1 MQVPGHIIF
10 SFLHDWKCKIA
21 HISPFDKKKARP
33 SAVTPERAEET
44 TATTNDQKFSRSH
57 DNTSRERAQEGYIS
71 QFLLAGAGQGLHLR
85 DLVRIT
91 HLSEREVRK
100 QIHIERRRHIPIL
113 SNNRDG
119 YYLPSDEREK
129 KHCVASL
136 RRRAAEILEA
146 ADAIEEAGW

>member
-1 MQVPGHIIF
+1 MP
-10 SFLHDWKCKIA
+10 
-21 HISPFDKKKARP
+21 KKGKTRPAGGTAR
-33 SAVTPERAEET
+33 RAEET
-44 TATTNDQKFSRSH
+44 TATANDQKFSRSH
-57 DNTSRERAQEGYIS
+57 NTTSQERVQEGFIA

-85 DLVRIT
+85 DLVRIP

-136 RRRAAEILEA
+136 RRRAAEKVAES
-146 ADAIEEAGW
+146 

>member
-1 MQVPGHIIF
+1 MR
-10 SFLHDWKCKIA
+10 K
-21 HISPFDKKKARP
+21 DKKSLVGA
-33 SAVTPERAEET
+33 ATPNQAGN
-44 TATTNDQKFSRSH
+44 ATGKDNDQRKSH
-57 DNTSRERAQEGYIS
+57 DHCTSDRERVQEGYIS
-71 QFLLAGAGQGLHLR
+71 QFLLTGAGQGLHLR

-119 YYLPSDEREK
+119 YYLPSDEEEK
-129 KHCVASL
+129 SRCVASL

>member
-1 MQVPGHIIF
+1 MNEQR
-10 SFLHDWKCKIA
+10 KT
-21 HISPFDKKKARP
+21 RP
-33 SAVTPERAEET
+33 VGDATERAEET
-44 TATTNDQKFSRSH
+44 TATTNDQKFSQSN
-57 DNTSRERAQEGYIS
+57 DSTDQERAQAGYIS
-71 QFLLAGAGQGLHLR
+71 QYLLPGAGQGLHLR

-119 YYLPSDEREK
+119 YYLPSDEEEK
-129 KHCVASL
+129 SRCVASL

-146 ADAIEEAGW
+146 ADAIEESGW

>member
-1 MQVPGHIIF
+1 M
-10 SFLHDWKCKIA
+10 SN
-21 HISPFDKKKARP
+21 KKKTRP
-33 SAVTPERAEET
+33 VGDATERAKET
-44 TATTNDQKFSRSH
+44 ESASRADTTSH
-57 DNTSRERAQEGYIS
+57 SYSSANQERKQEGYIS
-71 QFLLAGAGQGLHLR
+71 KFLLAGAGQGLHLR

-100 QIHIERRRHIPIL
+100 QIHIERRSHIPIL

-146 ADAIEEAGW
+146 ADAIEEAEV

>member
-1 MQVPGHIIF
+1 M
-10 SFLHDWKCKIA
+10 SN
-21 HISPFDKKKARP
+21 KKKTRP
-33 SAVTPERAEET
+33 VGDATERAKET
-44 TATTNDQKFSRSH
+44 ESASRADTTSH
-57 DNTSRERAQEGYIS
+57 SYSSANQERKQEGYIS
-71 QFLLAGAGQGLHLR
+71 KFLLAGAGQGLHLR

-146 ADAIEEAGW
+146 ADAIEEAEV

>member
-1 MQVPGHIIF
+1 M
-10 SFLHDWKCKIA
+10 SN
-21 HISPFDKKKARP
+21 KKKTRP
-33 SAVTPERAEET
+33 VGDATERAKET
-44 TATTNDQKFSRSH
+44 ESASRADTTSH
-57 DNTSRERAQEGYIS
+57 SYSSANQERKQEGYIS
-71 QFLLAGAGQGLHLR
+71 KFLLAGAGQGLHLR
-85 DLVRIT
+85 DLVRIP

-146 ADAIEEAGW
+146 ADAIEKAGV